1 MVGQVGP
8 CCRAAADGLET
19 GYVTTPSWRVTS
31 GGVRQGGAR
40 RRQSDLPVSQ
50 RTEDGGVQRPFHV
63 VADPVDE
70 GSGAGLERAVVSRA
84 DDGGAC
90 SSV

>member
-8 CCRAAADGLET
+8 RGRAAADGLET
-19 GYVTTPSWRVTS
+19 GYVTTPSWRLTS
-31 GGVRQGGAR
+31 CVRQGGAR
-40 RRQSDLPVSQ
+40 RRYSDLPVSQ

>member
-8 CCRAAADGLET
+8 RGRAAADGIET
-19 GYVTTPSWRVTS
+19 GYVTPSWRVTA
-31 GGVRQGGAR
+31 GGLRQGEAR
-40 RRQSDLPVSQ
+40 RRDSDLPVSQ

-70 GSGAGLERAVVSRA
+70 GSGAGIERAVVSRA

>member
-8 CCRAAADGLET
+8 RGRAADGFET
-19 GYVTTPSWRVTS
+19 GYVTTPSWRGDV
-31 GGVRQGGAR
+31 GGVRQAGAR
-40 RRQSDLPVSQ
+40 RRYDDLPVSQ

-63 VADPVDE
+63 VADPAGE
-70 GSGAGLERAVVSRA
+70 GSGAGFERAVVPRV

-90 SSV
+90 RSV